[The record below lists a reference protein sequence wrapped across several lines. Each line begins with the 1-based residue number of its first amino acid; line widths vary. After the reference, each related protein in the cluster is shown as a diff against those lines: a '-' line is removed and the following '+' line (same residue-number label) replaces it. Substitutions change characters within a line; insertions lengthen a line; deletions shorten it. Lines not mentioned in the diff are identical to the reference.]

1 MEYTT
6 NYNSGVIFRA
16 EGWAFWC
23 FSASTFWLM
32 RLSPRKRCPRWSLW
46 SSWLSNVPIFS
57 GTWKDEARILLVNSC
72 WSYSGLE
79 LRAILSLLRALRPGL
94 CWQAL
99 HHLKVECLVIQL
111 CSQHVSI
118 HLPTV
123 TRMEITTTSRDKNG
137 VWRFKPMIYR
147 FRVVVSRF
155 STGRKLSDL
164 NLPGCSESCFSS

>member
-1 MEYTT
+1 MLWNIQPTT
-6 NYNSGVIFRA
+6 TV
-16 EGWAFWC
+16 GWFLVRKVGPFDVSLHQHFGWC
-23 FSASTFWLM
+23 VCHLE
-32 RLSPRKRCPRWSLW
+32 
-46 SSWLSNVPIFS
+46 NVVQDDPC
-57 GTWKDEARILLVNSC
+57 EAVDWAMSRFFLALEKMKPGFCC

-111 CSQHVSI
+111 CSKNVSI